1 LKKAGV
7 GTEKLLGVKLEMAG
21 DRKVVLDS
29 KLALE
34 RIQLDY
40 HHAILVEEATS
51 AELQRL
57 LEAECGVAEMVQR
70 LMQVRA
76 RLRSVRCLLAL
87 RRKLIEHWSVGVGV
101 RAA

>member
-1 LKKAGV
+1 V
-7 GTEKLLGVKLEMAG
+7 GTEKLLGVKLEVAD

-57 LEAECGVAEMVQR
+57 LEADCDAAELDQR
-70 LMQVRA
+70 LMQVRSSA
-76 RLRSVRCLLAL
+76 LSPVPFRIEKTRIDVGRL
-87 RRKLIEHWSVGVGV
+87 V
-101 RAA
+101 RASGRMGV